1 MQNIFTDK
9 QLIPTD
15 EALAA
20 ALGASYSWWW
30 KLKNYVLS
38 LYPEAGEEW
47 SYTKSGGWNFRMKDK
62 KRAILYLIPKDGYF
76 NVSLV
81 FGRKATDEVMASPV
95 SVEIKAGLESA
106 KVYAEG
112 RGVRIDVKDEQ
123 VTEDVKLLIAIK
135 MRN

>member
-15 EALAA
+15 EALKAV
-20 ALGASYSWWW
+20 LGASYTWWQE
-30 KLKNYVLS
+30 LKNHVLS
-38 LYPEAGEEW
+38 LYPEAVEEW
-47 SYTKSGGWNFRMKDK
+47 SYTKSGGWSFRMKDK
-62 KRAILYLIPKDGYF
+62 KRAIIYLIPKDGYF
-76 NVSLV
+76 NAALV

-95 SVEIKAGLESA
+95 AAEIKSELESA

-112 RGVRIDVKDEQ
+112 RGIRIEVKDEKM
-123 VTEDVKLLIAIK
+123 TEDIRKLIDIK